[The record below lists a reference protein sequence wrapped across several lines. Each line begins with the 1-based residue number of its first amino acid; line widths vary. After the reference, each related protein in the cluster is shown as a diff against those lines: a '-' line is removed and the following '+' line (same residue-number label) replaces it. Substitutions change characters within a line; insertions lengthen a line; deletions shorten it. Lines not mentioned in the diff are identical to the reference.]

1 MADTELIQAGR
12 GSGDGSIPVISP
24 AGFDLAA
31 QEYVGRRF
39 EDSQEFSE
47 RTRDMALE
55 MMRNLQNVDALPGLS
70 NQDRDFQFSTPP
82 SVSDLTV
89 PEPPDNIQ
97 VPALKGEIPNI
108 DDIEPPAAM
117 NIPADI
123 SFDNDVANKLKE
135 KFFEDLK
142 SPSGYSPEVERAIY
156 DRARSRRE
164 ADLQAKKDQAASDL
178 AKRGFPAPPGALHAI
193 KRRYDV
199 EDHREETDLN
209 RDIIREQADLARQK
223 YEFLMQTGV
232 NLDQAFRERAVQQA
246 QTVMEKARLQM
257 QFALDVFSSR
267 LRKAEAQST
276 IFQTEA
282 QIRAEQARVE
292 SLRFEAYSSQIQGV
306 QSKAELERIKAQI
319 FSEKRQAETS
329 KYSLQLEQDKLAL
342 DNAAYRQQHNRSIAE
357 QAANIASQLAGS
369 AMTAVSTSAQISGDQ
384 SYMQGVDYRMS
395 LSRND
400 QVTHYYSGDLSNY

>member
-1 MADTELIQAGR
+1 MDGDVSLMQVDSASVPIITPGWSQADPPEIVQNH
-12 GSGDGSIPVISP
+12 
-24 AGFDLAA
+24 FD
-31 QEYVGRRF
+31 
-39 EDSQEFSE
+39 DSQQFAE

-55 MMRNLQNVDALPGLS
+55 MMRNLQNVNALPGLS
-70 NQDRDFQFSTPP
+70 VQDRDFQFSTPP

-97 VPALKGEIPNI
+97 IPALKGEIPSI

-142 SPSGYSPEVERAIY
+142 SPNGYSPEVERAIY

-209 RDIIREQADLARQK
+209 RDIVREQADLARQK

-246 QTVMEKARLQM
+246 QTAMEKARLQM

-319 FSEKRQAETS
+319 FSERRQAETS

-357 QAANIASQLAGS
+357 QAANIASQLAAS
-369 AMTAVSTSAQISGDQ
+369 AMTAVSTSASISEDQ
-384 SYMQGVDYRMS
+384 GYSQSFDYGMS
-395 LSRND
+395 LSRQDGISYQAQLN
-400 QVTHYYSGDLSNY
+400 L

>member
-1 MADTELIQAGR
+1 METDLTQT
-12 GSGDGSIPVISP
+12 SGGYVPVISP
-24 AGFDLAA
+24 AGFDFQATDLV
-31 QEYVGRRF
+31 QNHF
-39 EDSQEFSE
+39 EDSQQFSE
-47 RTRDMALE
+47 RVRDMALE
-55 MMRNLQNVDALPGLS
+55 MMRNLQNTDALPGLS
-70 NQDRDFQFSTPP
+70 SQDRDFQFSKPP

-89 PEPPDNIQ
+89 PEPPDNLQ
-97 VPALKGEIPNI
+97 VPALKGEVPNI

-123 SFDNDVANKLKE
+123 SFDNDVADRLKKE
-135 KFFEDLK
+135 FLESLK
-142 SPSGYSPEVERAIY
+142 SPGGYSPEVERAIY

-164 ADLQAKKDQAASDL
+164 ADLKAKKDQAASDL
-178 AKRGFPAPPGALHAI
+178 AKRGFPAPPGALHALR
-193 KRRYDV
+193 RRYDI

-209 RDIIREQADLARQK
+209 RDIVREQADLARQK
-223 YEFLMQTGV
+223 YEFLMQTGI

-246 QTVMEKARLQM
+246 QTAMEKARLQM

-319 FSEKRQAETS
+319 FSETRQAETS
-329 KYSLQLEQDKLAL
+329 KYNLQIEQDRLEL
-342 DNAAYRQQHNRSIAE
+342 ENAAYRQQHYRSIAE
-357 QAANIASQLAGS
+357 QAANIASQLAAS
-369 AMTAVSTSAQISGDQ
+369 AMTAVSTQASISGDQ
-384 SYMQGVDYRMS
+384 SEMQGIDYRLS
-395 LSRND
+395 LSRQDGVHHSYQASLNI
-400 QVTHYYSGDLSNY
+400 